1 MPERLVSTTC
11 LGNLN
16 DPSYELL
23 LRRKLGGVFEV
34 DELLLDWDQADV
46 CAFVGV
52 TELGRTIDVRL
63 DATDGGRLADGDV
76 LAIDRS
82 GMVPVAVVVRL
93 RSAEVYL
100 VEVDRMDPI
109 ALAHACWEIGNMH
122 APLFRGDSDEHTV
135 RMYTPLQPVL
145 GRMLRGVEG
154 VRLSVVTREL
164 DADRLYDRKKDAR
177 LSARMRKTGFEGRP
191 IKVHLAVD
199 RRLWGKH
206 MGLEG
211 IKLIAC
217 DLDGTLLHPGERELR
232 SEAFELID
240 ELHRRGIVFMP
251 ASGRQYA
258 SLRYLFAPVADEL
271 AYVCENGTL
280 VMSEG
285 RAVVK
290 RSMERGLAMVIAN
303 AVVAY
308 PHADVTLSCEGHLYA
323 MSGNDAFVDHLR
335 HEVHCDVAVVDRP
348 EDIDEDVIKIGFQT
362 PKVDYPAAR
371 EYFES
376 LFSDRVDV
384 MTSGAAWTDLIG
396 FGSGKGSALADYGR
410 ALGISPDEMMAFGDN
425 ENDRDMLNVVGHPY
439 LMESC
444 NPTMRGVNDRVRYV
458 HTVEE
463 ELRRLLAE

>member
-52 TELGRTIDVRL
+52 TELGRTVDVRL
-63 DATDGGRLADGDV
+63 DTADGGRFVDGDV
-76 LAIDRS
+76 LAVDRS
-82 GMVPVAVVVRL
+82 GVAPVAVVVRL

-122 APLFRGDSDEHTV
+122 VPLFRGDSDEHTV
-135 RMYTPLQPVL
+135 RMYTPVQPVL

-154 VRLSVVTREL
+154 VRLSTVTREL
-164 DADRLYDRKKDAR
+164 DVGPALCVECGGCRCEYGSRLYDRKKGAR

-191 IKVHLAVD
+191 IKVRLAVD
-199 RRLWGKH
+199 MRLWGKH

-290 RSMERGLAMVIAN
+290 RSMERSLAMVIAN
-303 AVVAY
+303 TVVAY
-308 PHADVTLSCEGHLYA
+308 PHTDMTLSCEGHIYT

-335 HEVHCDVAVVDRP
+335 YVVHCDVAVVDRP

-362 PKVDYPAAR
+362 PEVDYPAAR
-371 EYFES
+371 EYFER
-376 LFSDRVDV
+376 LFGDRVDV
-384 MTSGAAWTDLIG
+384 MTSGTAWTDLDRFR
-396 FGSGKGSALADYGR
+396 FGQGLR
-410 ALGISPDEMMAFGDN
+410 ACRLRSCPGDFA
-425 ENDRDMLNVVGHPY
+425 R
-439 LMESC
+439 
-444 NPTMRGVNDRVRYV
+444 
-458 HTVEE
+458 
-463 ELRRLLAE
+463 